1 MTETQTDTIGALA
14 TAPIPAGLAVIRV
27 SGSRCRAVIRALFES
42 KKSPVD
48 HPRELIYGELLDATS
63 GKPIDVALAV
73 YMPGP
78 HSYTGE
84 DVIEFQFHGSPLL
97 IEKILRSLF
106 AFGVVPAEP
115 GEFTKRAFLNGKLD
129 LVQAEAVSDL
139 IQATSEASLKLASEA
154 LQGKLSSAI
163 NEIGE
168 PLREALAEVEASIDF
183 PEEEISPESKES
195 IKKSLVSVRAKIQEL
210 VRTYHYGHVVREGFR
225 VLLYGK
231 TNVGKSSLLNAL
243 LGKNRAIVTDQAGT
257 TRDTIEEQYSY
268 EGFQFIFCDVAGI
281 RSSKDEVEKIGI
293 ALAED
298 RVNWADV
305 VLFVV
310 DATAPESEWRPLL
323 SDLQS
328 RAKEIWMVVNKVDL
342 NPGAIGTIVC
352 ESTICSRNFYISA
365 KTKNGCEALMD
376 ALVELVKARMPIQ
389 TDGNQVVTNERHR
402 SALVKASEAIEKA
415 EQAIEDNLPL
425 EIMSGEI
432 RIALTSINEIV
443 GKTYTEDILGMIF
456 SKFCIGK

>member
-1 MTETQTDTIGALA
+1 MTEHQTDTIGALA

-27 SGSRCRAVIRALFES
+27 SGSRSRAVIRALFSS

-63 GKPIDVALAV
+63 GEMIDVALAV

-84 DVIEFQFHGSPLL
+84 DVVEFQFHGSPLL
-97 IEKILRSLF
+97 IERILRSLF
-106 AFGVVPAEP
+106 AFGVIPAEP

-139 IQATSEASLKLASEA
+139 IHATSEASLKLASEA
-154 LQGKLSSAI
+154 LKGKLSTAL
-163 NEIGE
+163 NDIGT
-168 PLREALAEVEASIDF
+168 PLREALAEIEASIDF
-183 PEEEISPESKES
+183 PEEEINPESQLS
-195 IKKSLVSVRAKIQEL
+195 ISKSLSIVRSRINDL
-210 VRTYHYGHVVREGFR
+210 VRTYQYGHVVREGFR

-243 LGKNRAIVTDQAGT
+243 LGKKRAIVTDIAGT

-268 EGFQFIFCDVAGI
+268 EGFQFVFCDVAGI
-281 RSSKDEVEKIGI
+281 RNSKDEVEKIGV

-298 RVNWADV
+298 KVNWADV

-310 DATAPESEWRPLL
+310 DATVSESEWRPLL
-323 SDLQS
+323 EDLQK

-342 NPGAIGTIVC
+342 NPSAIGTIVC

-365 KTKNGCEALMD
+365 KTRNGCEALME
-376 ALVELVKARMPIQ
+376 ALVELVKARMPVQ
-389 TDGNQVVTNERHR
+389 SDGSIVVTNERHR
-402 SALVKASEAIEKA
+402 TALIRADESIQKA
-415 EQAIEDNLPL
+415 EQAFEQKLPL
-425 EIMSGEI
+425 EIISGEL
-432 RIALTSINEIV
+432 RIALGSINEII